1 MLGTIVKGAVAGA
14 VGTLA
19 MDAVWF
25 RRYRDGGGEQGF
37 ADWEFAT
44 DTTSFEDAAAP
55 GKVGQ
60 RVAEKAGVDLPDET
74 AGLTTNVVHW
84 LTGVGYGI
92 GHALSQHRRGVVTG
106 GVLTG
111 VGAFLN
117 SYASLGALGIYEPI
131 WEYDRETLAKDLT
144 AHLAFGLATAAA
156 FRALGGRPDRAQG
169 PESGAPS
176 ER

>member
-1 MLGTIVKGAVAGA
+1 MLGTLVKGALAGA
-14 VGTLA
+14 IGTLA

-25 RRYRDGGGEQGF
+25 RRYRDGGGDQGF
-37 ADWEFAT
+37 TDWEFAT
-44 DTTSFEDAAAP
+44 DTTSFEDAGAP

-60 RVAEKAGVDLPDET
+60 LVAGKAGVDLPDEA

-92 GHALSQHRRGVVTG
+92 GHALSQRRRGVVPG

-111 VGAFLN
+111 VGAFLS

-131 WEYDRETLAKDLT
+131 WEYDEDTLAKDLT
-144 AHLAFGLATAAA
+144 AHLAFGLATAVA
-156 FRALGGRPDRAQG
+156 FRALEGSRDGAEAPEPGARADG
-169 PESGAPS
+169 
-176 ER
+176 